1 MLIASADTWITR
13 GVLNAARLI
22 GIVAASLALIPAVCP
37 GASVGNPPVPPPRRI
52 APVRT
57 SIAPAQPLRS
67 GKKQLSKPGKS
78 DGGLTPE
85 ESKQLSEAMKRL
97 TPDERK
103 RVAKAVKGLSP
114 EGRKQLTQA
123 LKGQL
128 SAKGKGSPAIQ
139 RAR

>member
-1 MLIASADTWITR
+1 M
-13 GVLNAARLI
+13 N
-22 GIVAASLALIPAVCP
+22 
-37 GASVGNPPVPPPRRI
+37 
-52 APVRT
+52 
-57 SIAPAQPLRS
+57 
-67 GKKQLSKPGKS
+67 KPGKS

>member
-1 MLIASADTWITR
+1 MR
-13 GVLNAARLI
+13 FGLNTGRLI
-22 GIVAASLALIPAVCP
+22 GITAASLALIPGICP

-57 SIAPAQPLRS
+57 SIAPVQPLHA
-67 GKKQLSKPGKS
+67 GKKQMSKPGKS

-97 TPDERK
+97 TPEERK

-128 SAKGKGSPAIQ
+128 AAKGKASPATK